1 MKNILKN
8 NNYYILKYPLLV
20 CLYLRKLLDCVL
32 TKINL
37 EKIFLVEAS

>member
-1 MKNILKN
+1 MKNTLKN
-8 NNYYILKYPLLV
+8 NYYYILKHPLLV
-20 CLYLRKLLDCVL
+20 CMYLRKLLDCIL